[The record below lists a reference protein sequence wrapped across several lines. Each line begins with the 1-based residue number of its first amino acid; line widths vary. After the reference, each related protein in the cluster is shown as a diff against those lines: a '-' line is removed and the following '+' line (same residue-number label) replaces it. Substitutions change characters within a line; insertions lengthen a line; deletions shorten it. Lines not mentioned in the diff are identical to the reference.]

1 MKILQ
6 RIFDFYLN
14 ASIHVALA
22 ALAFIKITEIYFSL
36 EASNSFYAFVF
47 FGTITAYNFV
57 KFAGV
62 AKLHH
67 RSLTDSLK
75 VIQIFSLICFL
86 ALCFFA
92 YQIPLETLLYFLPF
106 GLLTLLYAIPF
117 LSGFEKNLRE
127 IRHLKILVVA
137 LVWTAVTFVIPL
149 LKENIV
155 FNYTEVLLAIQRFLL
170 IVVLVLPFEI
180 RDLQYDKIS
189 LQTVPQKI
197 GVPKTKRI
205 GIILLIISLILEY
218 LANTASTVKTPFMLF
233 FFITLIFL
241 MRSKINQPKYYSSF
255 WVEAIPMFWYLLLL
269 AFLQ

>member
-117 LSGFEKNLRE
+117 LSGFEKTYEKL
-127 IRHLKILVVA
+127 
-137 LVWTAVTFVIPL
+137 
-149 LKENIV
+149 
-155 FNYTEVLLAIQRFLL
+155 
-170 IVVLVLPFEI
+170 
-180 RDLQYDKIS
+180 
-189 LQTVPQKI
+189 
-197 GVPKTKRI
+197 
-205 GIILLIISLILEY
+205 GI
-218 LANTASTVKTPFMLF
+218 
-233 FFITLIFL
+233 
-241 MRSKINQPKYYSSF
+241 
-255 WVEAIPMFWYLLLL
+255 
-269 AFLQ
+269 